1 MIRYTRTVQE
11 NLRFLAL
18 EVYKQVEDTL
28 KILEGEDGE
37 VREKIQ
43 DREDYIDIL
52 KSLVVNQCFAR
63 LQDRESTDQRMVDQ
77 MRSIDIVANNLEHI
91 SDFLVNIVGQTQY
104 LSSIN
109 FMQQYQYKPFFS
121 EIFRAMELI
130 DPSLY
135 RQDINRALVICRA
148 EFTLDDLFSEVFH
161 VIMEEL
167 RFGRE
172 TENLVTTL
180 FIFRYLERVGDAL
193 LNIGE
198 AIISA
203 VIGEKLK
210 IHQYQALEESLR
222 SSEMGIS
229 RKDLSFQAY
238 SETRSGLR
246 VGKVEEKGE
255 RRKAQRVIFKEGK
268 LKKLVEEKEAIEN
281 WQRLF
286 PGITPAVFGF
296 HTFGD
301 NGSLLLEYLGGE
313 TLQSIILNAEDEI
326 ISKALRTLKRT
337 MGAVWEKTMKNDPV
351 NPRFL
356 KQLSERL
363 DDVFKVHPQYRQKS
377 KMEDGRDSFSLEK
390 MLEQAIPLEEEINAP
405 FSVFIHG
412 DFNLDNIIYDPE
424 RDKLFFIDLHRSR
437 YLDYVQDIS
446 IFLLSLF
453 RLPVF
458 ESSERQAINRVI
470 PVAFHFARNFALKHG
485 DRFFEARLTLGV
497 IRSLVTSTR
506 FELNQRFAGVMFQKA
521 SLLLGK
527 FLEHADKPWEHFH
540 FPEEVLIL
548 EKPE

>member
-1 MIRYTRTVQE
+1 MMRYTRTVEE

-28 KILEGEDGE
+28 KVLDGE
-37 VREKIQ
+37 NGKIREKIL

-63 LQDRESTDQRMVDQ
+63 LQEKGKSDQQAVDQ

-104 LSSIN
+104 LTSLD
-109 FMQQYQYKPFFS
+109 FLQQFEYKPFFR
-121 EIFRAMELI
+121 EIYRAMELI

-135 RQDINRALVICRA
+135 RQDINRALRICRA
-148 EFTLDDLFSEVFH
+148 EFALDDLFSEVFH
-161 VIMEEL
+161 MIMEEL

-222 SSEMGIS
+222 SSEVEIS
-229 RKDLSFQAY
+229 RQDLSFQAY

-255 RRKAQRVIFKEGK
+255 RRRAQRVIFKEGK
-268 LKKLVEEKEAIEN
+268 LKKLLEEKEAIET

-296 HTFGD
+296 NTYGD

-313 TLQSIILNAEDEI
+313 TMQNIILNAEDEV
-326 ISKALRTLKRT
+326 ISKALRTLKST
-337 MGAVWEKTMKNDPV
+337 MQAVWEKTMKDEPV

-356 KQLSERL
+356 QQLSERL
-363 DDVFKVHPQYRQKS
+363 NDVFKVHPQFQRS
-377 KMEDGRDSFSLEK
+377 SRNIGGVDSSSLER
-390 MLEQAIPLEEEINAP
+390 MLERAVPLEEEVRAP

-412 DFNLDNIIYDPE
+412 DFNLDNIIFDPV
-424 RDKLFFIDLHRSR
+424 RDKIFFIDLHRSR
-437 YLDYVQDIS
+437 YFDYAQDVS

-458 ESSERQAINRVI
+458 DFAEREAINRVI
-470 PVAFHFARNFALKHG
+470 PVAFHFARNFARAKR
-485 DRFFEARLTLGV
+485 DSNFEARLTLGV

-506 FELNQRFAGVMFQKA
+506 FELDPRFAGAMFRRA
-521 SLLLGK
+521 SFLLEK
-527 FLEHADKPWEHFH
+527 FLDHAGNPWEQFS
-540 FPEEVLIL
+540 FPEEVLIIQ
-548 EKPE
+548 KPE